1 MDKKETPNYWAVLPA
16 NVRYDNRLR
25 PAARLLY
32 CEISSLSNK
41 YGVCTA
47 GNTYFARLYGVSKK
61 TVEVWVK
68 QLKDCG
74 YIRVEV
80 IRDEANI
87 VLKRKIWMVE
97 PNPYQILEKEDT
109 SPPKYD
115 DLPLENYRHNNT
127 SNNNIPPISPT
138 EENEP
143 KPCRRKRTEE
153 PAAEPS
159 TVFADYAGAD
169 SNLLNTLLAFES
181 DRALRKRP
189 MTENAKLLLCKR
201 LDKLAET
208 NAEKIELLEH
218 AIVMAW
224 DSVYPM
230 RDRQKK
236 APAATPAPRRETR
249 EL

>member
-1 MDKKETPNYWAVLPA
+1 MDKRETPSYWAVLPA
-16 NVRYDNRLR
+16 NVRYDNRLC

-32 CEISSLSNK
+32 CEIGALCNKHGFCTASNAYFSGLYTKSKRTIESWLQDLKK
-41 YGVCTA
+41 YGYIETEIVFNEC
-47 GNTYFARLYGVSKK
+47 
-61 TVEVWVK
+61 K
-68 QLKDCG
+68 QIIG
-74 YIRVEV
+74 
-80 IRDEANI
+80 
-87 VLKRKIWMVE
+87 RKIWIVE
-97 PNPYQILEKEDT
+97 NV
-109 SPPKYD
+109 D
-115 DLPLENYRHNNT
+115 DPTEENLHDPTEENLRNNNT
-127 SNNNIPPISPT
+127 SNNIPPISPT
-138 EENEP
+138 KGNEA
-143 KPCRRKRTEE
+143 KPHRKRTAELSS
-153 PAAEPS
+153 EPS

-169 SNLLNTLLAFES
+169 SNLFNTLLAFES

-189 MTENAKLLLCKR
+189 MTENAKMLLCKR

-236 APAATPAPRRETR
+236 APAATPVPRRETR